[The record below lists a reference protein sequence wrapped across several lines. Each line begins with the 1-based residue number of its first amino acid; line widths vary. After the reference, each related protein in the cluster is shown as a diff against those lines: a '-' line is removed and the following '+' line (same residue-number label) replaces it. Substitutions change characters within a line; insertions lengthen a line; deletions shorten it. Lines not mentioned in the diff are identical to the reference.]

1 MSYRALMFVAS
12 LGLAA
17 PLAAQD
23 AAVIDPGM
31 TRAEVV
37 ERLGKP
43 MNERKSGGH
52 TYLYYRNGCE
62 RTCGM
67 NDVVMLD
74 DGKVSDAIFRA
85 ASRHYSGESSSPN
98 GVQPARS
105 EGGDAGVAAVRKAK
119 RGGIVIA
126 RPADAEPA
134 TVTGVQVVPAEGV
147 APNAEAAVN
156 AAPVR
161 TSTAGGGAR
170 PAPSGPRPGGVVANT
185 GNATTSGARPD
196 AAAESGTG
204 SSGVG
209 TGGGG
214 TAGGNAPQVTSPAGN
229 APQVG
234 SPEPAAS
241 PSAPVSASGQRPIM
255 PVPLPGAKV
264 NPADSVRALTPNRPT
279 PLPGAKIN
287 PADSIR
293 AEAIRRQQADTTNKP

>member
-1 MSYRALMFVAS
+1 MSYRALMFMAS
-12 LGLAA
+12 LAIA
-17 PLAAQD
+17 SPLAAQD
-23 AAVIDPGM
+23 AVVIDPGM

-43 MNERKSGGH
+43 MNESKSGGH

-62 RTCGM
+62 KTCGM

-74 DGKVSDAIFRA
+74 EGKVSDAIFRSS
-85 ASRHYSGESSSPN
+85 SRVYSGESSSPN

-105 EGGDAGVAAVRKAK
+105 EGGDAGVAVVRKAK

-134 TVTGVQVVPAEGV
+134 TITGVQVVPADGA
-147 APNAEAAVN
+147 APNVESTA
-156 AAPVR
+156 AAPAR
-161 TSTAGGGAR
+161 TNPASGTAR
-170 PAPSGPRPGGVVANT
+170 PAPAGPRPGGVVANT
-185 GNATTSGARPD
+185 AGAPTAGAPAR
-196 AAAESGTG
+196 AAVESGTG

-214 TAGGNAPQVTSPAGN
+214 TAGGNAPQVTTPGGN

-241 PSAPVSASGQRPIM
+241 PSAPAGANGQRPIM
-255 PVPLPGAKV
+255 PVPLPGAKI

>member
-1 MSYRALMFVAS
+1 MS
-12 LGLAA
+12 
-17 PLAAQD
+17 
-23 AAVIDPGM
+23 
-31 TRAEVV
+31 RAEVV

-43 MNERKSGGH
+43 LNERKSGGH

-62 RTCGM
+62 KTCGM

-74 DGKVSDAIFRA
+74 DDKVSDAIFR
-85 ASRHYSGESSSPN
+85 SSGRHYSGESSSPS

-126 RPADAEPA
+126 RPADEPAPA
-134 TVTGVQVVPAEGV
+134 TVTGVQVVPAED
-147 APNAEAAVN
+147 APNAASEAATARKTSGRKSAKATEAQ
-156 AAPVR
+156 AAPE
-161 TSTAGGGAR
+161 T
-170 PAPSGPRPGGVVANT
+170 
-185 GNATTSGARPD
+185 
-196 AAAESGTG
+196 GTG
-204 SSGVG
+204 SSGIG

-214 TAGGNAPQVTSPAGN
+214 TAGGNAPQVTAPAGN

-234 SPEPAAS
+234 SPEPMAS
-241 PSAPVSASGQRPIM
+241 PSAPANATGQRPIM
-255 PVPLPGAKV
+255 PVPLPGAKI